1 MTDLSFATLLLIRST
16 DSMAT
21 AASNVLGV
29 LAVGAA
35 ADGSAPA
42 DVPTVKLDLV
52 GLFTHAS
59 WPIKAT
65 IGLLV
70 ICSLLVWVIAVLK
83 LLQLGRLRRAESDF
97 DRRVRNATSLDALFD
112 VARSHYAP
120 GARVIGELY
129 MRGTGAE
136 LDRLR
141 AVADRAI
148 LSEGQSARA
157 LMWLLAFIA
166 AGAPFIGLFGTVY
179 GIMDAFIRIGAA
191 KTASLPVV
199 APAIGEALITTAIG
213 LAAAIPAVFFY
224 NWIDKTVED
233 FVADLQ
239 AAAAEWAAIVAEH
252 APAEAAQASFPTA
265 GAGGSAGVRS
275 YAPRGGR

>member
-1 MTDLSFATLLLIRST
+1 MMLLQGTPVSL
-16 DSMAT
+16 
-21 AASNVLGV
+21 
-29 LAVGAA
+29 
-35 ADGSAPA
+35 SAPGGDA
-42 DVPTVKLDLV
+42 GSPLDAPTIKLDLI
-52 GLFTHAS
+52 GLSQHAA
-59 WPIKAT
+59 WPVKIT

-70 ICSLLVWVIAVLK
+70 GCSLLVWIIAVLK
-83 LLQLGRLRRAESDF
+83 LLQLARLRMSERDF
-97 DRRVRNATSLDALFD
+97 ERRVRPVGSAIELFEI
-112 VARSHYAP
+112 ASGSRGAAA

-129 MRGTGAE
+129 ARSQGAALE
-136 LDRLR
+136 RLR

-148 LSEGQSARA
+148 LAEGQKARA

-224 NWIDKTVED
+224 NWIDRRVVD
-233 FVADLQ
+233 FVSELEAS
-239 AAAAEWAAIVAEH
+239 AAEWVALITEQPPRSESAIPLVPGAR
-252 APAEAAQASFPTA
+252 FPNA
-265 GAGGSAGVRS
+265 RQR
-275 YAPRGGR
+275 P